1 MNNVKFANFPT
12 LFGIDGLTLM
22 KENNYSLIFAGMYS
36 LTVLVKDG
44 FAGLKD
50 LHEEAEKDFVAKIRR
65 EIRKTL
71 NKQNE
76 K

>member
-1 MNNVKFANFPT
+1 MNNVKFANFPV
-12 LFGIDGLTLM
+12 LFGLDGFSL
-22 KENNYSLIFAGMYS
+22 KRENNYSLIFAGMYS
-36 LTVLVKDG
+36 LTILVKDG

-50 LHEEAEKDFVAKIRR
+50 LREEAKQDFVAKIRR

-71 NKQNE
+71 GKQKE